1 MFVQTDVIFVF
12 STADSNYISFGS
24 KIENTMNYKKLLKNQ
39 LEEFKTKGYNRT
51 FTPIYRY
58 QDSFPFTK
66 IDLPKTSTLKARI
79 NPDTAIWCS
88 NDYLNMSHH
97 PDVIDTM
104 INVVKKVG
112 TGSGG
117 TRNISGTTPYHAQL
131 EEDLANFHEKESA
144 LIFTSA
150 YVANQTTLAT
160 ICKRIKGIQVFSDQ
174 LNHASLIEGIKNSKA
189 PCSIFKHNDLS
200 HLESLLSSY
209 DITQPKIIV
218 FESLYSMDG
227 TKTNISEYCKLAKKY
242 NALTYLDEVHAV
254 GLYGEGGKGVAHEQN
269 ISQEVD
275 IINGTLA
282 KGFGQIGGYIVANQT
297 TIDFIR
303 SFAPGFI
310 FTTSMMPS
318 IAAAASKS
326 IEIVENLDEE
336 REDIFNKAKYFRQK
350 LKLLDI
356 PFIDSNSHI
365 IPILTYSTKKAKLFS
380 KLLLQQYNSYIQP
393 IFYPTVPEG
402 SARLR
407 ITVTP
412 KHSIQ
417 DIDNLIAALKRLFD
431 NEKSEQHINTA
442 TRQNQ
447 VA

>member
-1 MFVQTDVIFVF
+1 
-12 STADSNYISFGS
+12 
-24 KIENTMNYKKLLKNQ
+24 
-39 LEEFKTKGYNRT
+39 
-51 FTPIYRY
+51 
-58 QDSFPFTK
+58 
-66 IDLPKTSTLKARI
+66 
-79 NPDTAIWCS
+79 
-88 NDYLNMSHH
+88 
-97 PDVIDTM
+97 
-104 INVVKKVG
+104 
-112 TGSGG
+112 
-117 TRNISGTTPYHAQL
+117 
-131 EEDLANFHEKESA
+131 
-144 LIFTSA
+144 
-150 YVANQTTLAT
+150 
-160 ICKRIKGIQVFSDQ
+160 
-174 LNHASLIEGIKNSKA
+174 
-189 PCSIFKHNDLS
+189 
-200 HLESLLSSY
+200 
-209 DITQPKIIV
+209 
-218 FESLYSMDG
+218 
-227 TKTNISEYCKLAKKY
+227 
-242 NALTYLDEVHAV
+242 
-254 GLYGEGGKGVAHEQN
+254 
-269 ISQEVD
+269 
-275 IINGTLA
+275 
-282 KGFGQIGGYIVANQT
+282 
-297 TIDFIR
+297 
-303 SFAPGFI
+303 
-310 FTTSMMPS
+310 MMPS

-417 DIDNLIAALKRLFD
+417 DIDNLLAALKRLFD

>member
-1 MFVQTDVIFVF
+1 
-12 STADSNYISFGS
+12 
-24 KIENTMNYKKLLKNQ
+24 
-39 LEEFKTKGYNRT
+39 
-51 FTPIYRY
+51 
-58 QDSFPFTK
+58 
-66 IDLPKTSTLKARI
+66 
-79 NPDTAIWCS
+79 
-88 NDYLNMSHH
+88 
-97 PDVIDTM
+97 
-104 INVVKKVG
+104 
-112 TGSGG
+112 
-117 TRNISGTTPYHAQL
+117 
-131 EEDLANFHEKESA
+131 
-144 LIFTSA
+144 
-150 YVANQTTLAT
+150 
-160 ICKRIKGIQVFSDQ
+160 
-174 LNHASLIEGIKNSKA
+174 
-189 PCSIFKHNDLS
+189 
-200 HLESLLSSY
+200 
-209 DITQPKIIV
+209 
-218 FESLYSMDG
+218 MDG
-227 TKTNISEYCKLAKKY
+227 TETNISDYVKLAKKY

-254 GLYGEGGKGVAHEQN
+254 GLYGKGGRGVAHKNNVSDQ
-269 ISQEVD
+269 ID

-336 REDIFNKAKYFRQK
+336 RVDIFNKAKYFRQK
-350 LKLLDI
+350 LNLLDI

-365 IPILTYSTKKAKLFS
+365 IPILTFSTKKAKLFS

-417 DIDNLIAALKRLFD
+417 DIDNLLAALKRLFD